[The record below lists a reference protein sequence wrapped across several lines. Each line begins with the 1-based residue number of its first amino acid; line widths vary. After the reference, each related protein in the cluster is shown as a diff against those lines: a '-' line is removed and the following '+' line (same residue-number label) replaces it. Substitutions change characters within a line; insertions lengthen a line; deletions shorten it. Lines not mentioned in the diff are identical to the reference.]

1 MKGYL
6 LQCKRPSLTMQK
18 VLFHDAICHLSARRT
33 YLSDFQVFK
42 EHTAAGMKTKEK
54 AARRAGKHG

>member
-6 LQCKRPSLTMQK
+6 LQCKRPTLTMQK
-18 VLFHDAICHLSARRT
+18 ALFHDAICHLSARRI
-33 YLSDFQVFK
+33 YPSDFHVFK
-42 EHTAAGMKTKEK
+42 EHAAAEMKTKEK